1 MPRYG
6 NEYDREFGRR
16 QMVRDGWG
24 YGQERMRG
32 GYARYDEPY
41 RRDPRQARGPGRPE
55 AGGRMRGYDREQSRG
70 GGAVGPYGA
79 SMYGGG
85 RYGGDYL
92 GAWGP
97 GGWSAQHGQEHAGV
111 RNAERYGREFLRERE
126 RRRYWDP
133 APTS

>member
-1 MPRYG
+1 MSRYG
-6 NEYDREFGRR
+6 HEYHRRYDCR
-16 QMVRDGWG
+16 QMMRDN
-24 YGQERMRG
+24 RG
-32 GYARYDEPY
+32 RYDEPY
-41 RRDPRQARGPGRPE
+41 GRDPRQARGSGRR
-55 AGGRMRGYDREQSRG
+55 ADGRGRMRGYDREQSRG

-97 GGWSAQHGQEHAGV
+97 GGWSAQHGQEHAGL
-111 RNAERYGREFLRERE
+111 RNAERYGREFLRARE
-126 RRRYWDP
+126 GRGYWDP